1 MIKGFSDWL
10 NEKGLWDNIRAKRAR
25 GEKPARK
32 GSKAYKRAVK
42 AAKEIRES
50 SQHNELDETEI
61 LDLIALG
68 GDTNTKDRD
77 WMEKFDEFYGGA
89 ALVWGLG
96 DSQIKKLRSQY
107 VSGDFSWTFRY
118 YKGEY
123 DSSVPE
129 EYRSFMKEGDEKDL
143 DELKNAG
150 WEIYYEDVDGEI
162 PRDTWFYFLL
172 RKPNENPFQ
181 SSIVKEYIR
190 NYHDDFSHSSI
201 EALSKFLTAEDAREL
216 RGLTGAKKI
225 GLI

>member
-1 MIKGFSDWL
+1 MNYIKTF
-10 NEKGLWDNIRAKRAR
+10 
-25 GEKPARK
+25 
-32 GSKAYKRAVK
+32 
-42 AAKEIRES
+42 ES
-50 SQHNELDETEI
+50 FANKLFETAPQYLTQEMKEI

-181 SSIVKEYIR
+181 SSTVKTYIR
-190 NYHDDFSHSSI
+190 NNSEISYSSI
-201 EALSKFLTAEDAREL
+201 EALSKFLSAEDAREL
-216 RGLTGAKKI
+216 RGLTGAKKV